1 MLGLENIFHTCLGP
15 TLRFVLSGCAA
26 QIYTKCVFRKKYH
39 STMHQCLP
47 LSFAGIISCGAI
59 LSDDGRL
66 VRASLAMLHAAWAAP
81 APGRLPASHAAL
93 AQITGLSLEEVAAN
107 MDLLSDGWIRCDT
120 VLCHPQLEQAWAQL
134 EDRFGPELEV
144 MRASWLSAVQPGG
157 AAPPF
162 ELVPPAAVAQA
173 RVRGRHRLPKD
184 FTIDSTTFRQ
194 VVALGYATDE
204 QRQWLLQR
212 FRDYAAESSD
222 MRRDWQ
228 ASLRNYA
235 GSAYTARDFQAHFG
249 RPLSR
254 AGTALHATRSRPTT
268 FARETAMT
276 NASAMDRAIA
286 EALGQGGARP

>member
-1 MLGLENIFHTCLGP
+1 
-15 TLRFVLSGCAA
+15 
-26 QIYTKCVFRKKYH
+26 
-39 STMHQCLP
+39 MHQCLP
-47 LSFAGIISCGAI
+47 LSFGAITSCGAI
-59 LSDDGRL
+59 MSDDGRL
-66 VRASLAMLHAAWAAP
+66 VRAGLAMLHAAWAAP
-81 APGRLPASHAAL
+81 VPGRLPASHAAL
-93 AQITGLSLEEVAAN
+93 AQITALSLDEVAAN

-120 VLCHPQLEQAWAQL
+120 ALCHPQLEQAWAQL

-144 MRASWLSAVQPGG
+144 MRSSLLAAVQPGL
-157 AAPPF
+157 AAQPF

-173 RVRGRHRLPKD
+173 RVRGKHRLPKD
-184 FTIDSTTFRQ
+184 FVMDSTTFRQ
-194 VVALGYATDE
+194 VVALGYGTDE

-254 AGTALHATRSRPTT
+254 AGAAFHGARPRPTT
-268 FARETAMT
+268 FARETAMA
-276 NASAMDRAIA
+276 NASAMDQAIS